1 MTAKT
6 KYIVKMVLVMLLII
20 AAPAIFFGSIGD
32 NPLLVRENATRTIAV
47 VNEDTGADKEEK
59 SLDFGEEITSILE
72 DGSQY
77 EWTVIGRSAA
87 ENGLRNT
94 KYDAV
99 VYIPS
104 NFSKNIMSYE
114 SQQPEKANFE
124 YTVQNQLNSL
134 NREKVLREIQTATN
148 RVNGKISTLY
158 WTYVS
163 QDLEN
168 VKSQFDT
175 ILQKEIDFQ
184 NAMLAFYKPSSKNLA
199 AEIEQQRNM
208 LENIQSTVKTTAES
222 TADGE
227 NNLGQFEE
235 NLGSFIQFVDQYKE
249 YQDNQQSIL
258 QKMQDENVV
267 DIQAV
272 AGQKMPAYMGALS
285 GDLTEGK
292 QDLDS
297 GIASV
302 EKQLEEN
309 SQVFGDLSEIRNAQ
323 VDRQITEQ
331 FSALDKYFEEQ
342 ERTSFEKAAERI
354 SSLKGELSDG
364 TQPENPGTGAAS
376 DKVTGVASDKVTGG
390 AKTNTLTAAS
400 IEYPTVPGM
409 AEERKE
415 ILSIEKEITTL
426 KDSLETIEGTKPEQV
441 VSALTILPTL
451 SQRLIAVEQKMATID
466 SGENPLQK
474 VVEELKANNAELI
487 EELTNLDKVYKNLQE
502 ENKNLQEENKNL
514 LDQLGVSVS
523 FDSMITL
530 IEEKEQKLIDLGFN
544 PEAFDLNINNT
555 KPVKMMEYYASLI
568 QYEDLI
574 NNSYSQNPDK
584 LEELVQKLNTIVAVN
599 EEEQKAKDD
608 LNTALLSSQDTLTD
622 FENQFMA
629 FFKEYNEKINAQ
641 QKAIDTDLSAL
652 QENANSVREQIQ
664 TSSTNTPVPVDSIDG
679 TTVMVKQEGISQR
692 MLMINDL
699 VGSIGENQSNIVSYT
714 NELEQKV
721 QSVQLDADTLNSKWG
736 SNVETTQM
744 FRDDIYNLLGNTYVN
759 GQKNGPVYEQLS
771 SPLQISGETAAKKEE
786 SKLPPVVVLA
796 IVLLS
801 SLMIG
806 YFSHY
811 FKNAPMLVHA
821 SMFVLLNLI
830 VGLIISIF
838 GLNIY
843 SMEQDRAIEWTI
855 FTILLLTAASAIVL
869 AGFKIGNLAGWILSV
884 GLIAFFISPFLA
896 LTAPNINYEDP
907 MSKVYMSIQYDSQT
921 LFIPAILILLGIIA
935 FLAIIPFAVRSIKDL
950 RTKRD
955 EDQAYEA

>member
-208 LENIQSTVKTTAES
+208 LESIQSTVKTTAES
-222 TADGE
+222 TAEGE

-235 NLGSFIQFVDQYKE
+235 NLVSFVQFVDQYKE

-272 AGQKMPAYMGALS
+272 AGKQQPTYSEALS
-285 GDLTEGK
+285 VLNKGNQELAG
-292 QDLDS
+292 
-297 GIASV
+297 GINSV

-309 SQVFGDLSEIRNAQ
+309 SEVFGDLSAIRNDQ
-323 VDRQITEQ
+323 VSRQMN
-331 FSALDKYFEEQ
+331 ALKTYFQEQ
-342 ERTSFEKAAERI
+342 EAASFNKAAETVGL
-354 SSLKGELSDG
+354 LKGELSNG
-364 TQPENPGTGAAS
+364 QQPGNPGAGTGAAS
-376 DKVTGVASDKVTGG
+376 NKNNGG
-390 AKTNTLTAAS
+390 AKPNSITAAS
-400 IEYPTVPGM
+400 LEAPSLPGM
-409 AEERKE
+409 EEERNE
-415 ILSIEKEITTL
+415 ILSVEEEIASL
-426 KDSLETIEGTKPEQV
+426 KSSLETIEGTKPEQV
-441 VSALTILPTL
+441 VSALTVLPVL
-451 SQRLIAVEQKMATID
+451 SQRLIAVEQKLAAKD

-474 VVEELKANNAELI
+474 VVEELQAANAKLI
-487 EELTNLDKVYKNLQE
+487 EDLTSLDAAYKSLE
-502 ENKNLQEENKNL
+502 EEKNNL
-514 LDQLGVSVS
+514 LDQLGASMS
-523 FDSMITL
+523 FSSMINL
-530 IEEKEQKLIDLGFN
+530 IEEKEQQIIDLGFN
-544 PEAFDLNINNT
+544 LAAFNHEISNT
-555 KPVKMMEYYASLI
+555 KPVKRMEFYASLI

-574 NNSYSQNPDK
+574 KNSYSQNPEK
-584 LEELVQKLNTIVAVN
+584 VEELVQKLNSIVAVN
-599 EEEQKAKDD
+599 EEEQKVWDN
-608 LNTALLSSQDTLTD
+608 LNTAIPSSQEKLTD
-622 FENQFMA
+622 LEGQFTA
-629 FFKEYNEKINAQ
+629 FFTEYNKKIEEQ
-641 QKAIDTDLSAL
+641 QAAIETDLSAL

-679 TTVMVKQEGISQR
+679 TSVMVKQEGISQR

-714 NELEQKV
+714 SELEQKV
-721 QSVQLDADTLNSKWG
+721 QSVQQDADTLNSKWG

>member
-235 NLGSFIQFVDQYKE
+235 NLGSFVQFVDQYKE

-272 AGQKMPAYMGALS
+272 AGKQQPAYSEAL
-285 GDLTEGK
+285 GVLNKGNQELAG
-292 QDLDS
+292 
-297 GIASV
+297 GIDSV

-309 SQVFGDLSEIRNAQ
+309 SEVFDEISTIPQKLDLQKTEVEEVISRLIEQENESLSNTKVNMITAKKELLATEAEGDLPATVSSKNNNQVNKLQLPSENSDEDSSIPGTENE
-323 VDRQITEQ
+323 RQELKNIANSIDT
-331 FSALDKYFEEQ
+331 LK
-342 ERTSFEKAAERI
+342 
-354 SSLKGELSDG
+354 SSLD
-364 TQPENPGTGAAS
+364 
-376 DKVTGVASDKVTGG
+376 
-390 AKTNTLTAAS
+390 S
-400 IEYPTVPGM
+400 IEG
-409 AEERKE
+409 
-415 ILSIEKEITTL
+415 EKP
-426 KDSLETIEGTKPEQV
+426 DQV
-441 VSALTILPTL
+441 ISAIQELPTL
-451 SQRLIAVEQKMATID
+451 AEKIRNVEKNLEMID
-466 SGENPLQK
+466 SGENPLQDVLDK
-474 VVEELKANNAELI
+474 LKNEYAALI
-487 EELTNLDKVYKNLQE
+487 EKYNEALSNIEALLN
-502 ENKNLQEENKNL
+502 ENQL
-514 LDQLGVSVS
+514 LKDQLGSSVS
-523 FDSMITL
+523 FSSL
-530 IEEKEQKLIDLGFN
+530 IEHIKEKEQRILQLDNKLGETEKGILTKEIDN
-544 PEAFDLNINNT
+544 PQ
-555 KPVKMMEYYASLI
+555 PVKLMLYYASLA
-568 QYEDLI
+568 QHEVKLESS
-574 NNSYSQNPDK
+574 N
-584 LEELVQKLNTIVAVN
+584 LEELTQLIDKMNLTIGIN
-599 EEEQKAKDD
+599 DEEQKAWDNLKTS
-608 LNTALLSSQDTLTD
+608 LPSSQQKLTD
-622 FENQFMA
+622 FEGQFTA
-629 FFKEYNEKINAQ
+629 FFTEYNKKIEEQ
-641 QKAIDTDLSAL
+641 QAAIETDLSAL

-679 TTVMVKQEGISQR
+679 TSVMVKQEGISQR

-714 NELEQKV
+714 SELEQKV
-721 QSVQLDADTLNSKWG
+721 QSVQQDADTLNSKWG

>member
-208 LENIQSTVKTTAES
+208 LESIQSTVKTTAES
-222 TADGE
+222 TAEGE

-235 NLGSFIQFVDQYKE
+235 NLVSFVQFVDQYKE

-258 QKMQDENVV
+258 RKMQDENVV

-272 AGQKMPAYMGALS
+272 AGQKMPAHMDALS
-285 GDLTEGK
+285 GDLTKGELELGN
-292 QDLDS
+292 

-302 EKQLEEN
+302 EAQLENNSEAFGEISAIPKNLIDQKSEVEDVISTIIDQENEGLSNTKIKMISAKKELLASEGGGDIPETVSTKNNNQVNQLQLPPEN
-309 SQVFGDLSEIRNAQ
+309 SDE
-323 VDRQITEQ
+323 D
-331 FSALDKYFEEQ
+331 
-342 ERTSFEKAAERI
+342 
-354 SSLKGELSDG
+354 SSL
-364 TQPENPGTGAAS
+364 PGTENERQELKNIANSIDALKS
-376 DKVTGVASDKVTGG
+376 SLD
-390 AKTNTLTAAS
+390 S
-400 IEYPTVPGM
+400 IEG
-409 AEERKE
+409 
-415 ILSIEKEITTL
+415 EKP
-426 KDSLETIEGTKPEQV
+426 DQV
-441 VSALTILPTL
+441 IAAIQELPTL
-451 SQRLIAVEQKMATID
+451 AEKIRNVEKNLELID
-466 SGENPLQK
+466 SGENPLK
-474 VVEELKANNAELI
+474 DDLDELTNKYEDLI
-487 EELTNLDKVYKNLQE
+487 EEYNEVLSKVETLLN
-502 ENKNLQEENKNL
+502 ENQL
-514 LDQLGVSVS
+514 LKDQLGSSVS
-523 FDSMITL
+523 FSSL
-530 IEEKEQKLIDLGFN
+530 IELIKEKEQKLLQLDTLDGDDKKILQKEIDN
-544 PEAFDLNINNT
+544 PH
-555 KPVKMMEYYASLI
+555 PVKLMQYYASLA
-568 QYEDLI
+568 QYEEMLGSS
-574 NNSYSQNPDK
+574 N
-584 LEELVQKLNTIVAVN
+584 LEELTQLKEKLNTTIGIN
-599 EEEQKAKDD
+599 EEEQKAWND
-608 LNTALLSSQDTLTD
+608 LETSLPEAGNKLID
-622 FENQFMA
+622 FENQFVA
-629 FFKEYNEKINAQ
+629 FFEEYNEKINAQ
-641 QKAIDTDLSAL
+641 QKAIDTDLVAL

-664 TSSTNTPVPVDSIDG
+664 TSSTNTPVPVDGIDG
-679 TTVMVKQEGISQR
+679 TSVMSKQEGISQR

-714 NELEQKV
+714 SELEQKV
-721 QSVQLDADTLNSKWG
+721 QSVQQDADTLNSKWG
-736 SNVETTQM
+736 TNVETTQM

-811 FKNAPMLVHA
+811 FKNSPMLVHA

-935 FLAIIPFAVRSIKDL
+935 FLAIIPFAVRSIKDM

>member
-59 SLDFGEEITSILE
+59 SLDFGEEITSILQ

-104 NFSKNIMSYE
+104 NFSRNIMSYE

-208 LENIQSTVKTTAES
+208 LESIQSTVKTTAETTS
-222 TADGE
+222 EGE
-227 NNLGQFEE
+227 SNLTQFEE
-235 NLGSFIQFVDQYKE
+235 NLAGFVQYVEQYRE
-249 YQDNQQSIL
+249 YQDVQQETL
-258 QKMQDENVV
+258 QKLQDENVLN
-267 DIQAV
+267 IQALTGKHDPQY
-272 AGQKMPAYMGALS
+272 AESLTALN
-285 GDLTEGK
+285 EGGE
-292 QDLDS
+292 QLSNTID
-297 GIASV
+297 SV
-302 EKQLEEN
+302 EAQLKEN
-309 SQVFGDLSEIRNAQ
+309 SETFSSLSNIRTAQ
-323 VDRQITEQ
+323 VDRQR
-331 FSALDKYFEEQ
+331 EELINYLMNQ
-342 ERTSFEKAAERI
+342 ERETLSQVETNIA
-354 SSLKGELSDG
+354 SLKQELSKG
-364 TQPENPGTGAAS
+364 TSAGNPGTASAAS
-376 DKVTGVASDKVTGG
+376 NKSYTEKQA
-390 AKTNTLTAAS
+390 ANTNTDTAIPS
-400 IEYPTVPGM
+400 VPGLE
-409 AEERKE
+409 AERAELQAIASEMNAIK
-415 ILSIEKEITTL
+415 S
-426 KDSLETIEGTKPEQV
+426 SLETIEGTPEQAAAAAA
-441 VSALTILPTL
+441 SLPQL
-451 SQRLIAVEQKMATID
+451 SQRLLNVEQKLSAND
-466 SGENPLQK
+466 SAENPLQK
-474 VVEELKANNAELI
+474 VVEELKAANEALVAQNGKLVEDYNKLVA
-487 EELTNLDKVYKNLQE
+487 
-502 ENKNLQEENKNL
+502 ENKNLIEQLSNSGNFSSLIGLIDQKENKILELNL
-514 LDQLGVSVS
+514 
-523 FDSMITL
+523 DSSS
-530 IEEKEQKLIDLGFN
+530 KAKLTEVFN
-544 PEAFDLNINNT
+544 QPIIYAI
-555 KPVKMMEYYASLI
+555 PSKMMEYYSALGRFEGAIESSINYNPEKLQTFI
-568 QYEDLI
+568 EKLNPIVKVGEDEQMVWDQLNTSI
-574 NNSYSQNPDK
+574 PNSEEQLTGLDNQFTAFFDEYSQK
-584 LEELVQKLNTIVAVN
+584 I
-599 EEEQKAKDD
+599 EEQQ
-608 LNTALLSSQDTLTD
+608 TAITS
-622 FENQFMA
+622 
-629 FFKEYNEKINAQ
+629 
-641 QKAIDTDLSAL
+641 DLSAL
-652 QENANSVREQIQ
+652 QESAMAVMDNIQ
-664 TSSTNTPVPVDSIDG
+664 LLSSSSTPMPVDSIDG
-679 TTVMVKQEGISQR
+679 TSVMVKQEGISQR

-721 QSVQLDADTLNSKWG
+721 QSVQQDADTLNSKWG

-771 SPLQISGETAAKKEE
+771 SPLQISGETAEKKEE

-907 MSKVYMSIQYDSQT
+907 MSKVYMSIQYDSQS
-921 LFIPAILILLGIIA
+921 LFIPAVLILLGIIA

>member
-59 SLDFGEEITSILE
+59 SLDFGEEITSILQ

-87 ENGLRNT
+87 ENGLKNV

-208 LENIQSTVKTTAES
+208 LESIQSTVKTTAES
-222 TADGE
+222 TAEGE
-227 NNLGQFEE
+227 NNLSQFEE
-235 NLGSFIQFVDQYKE
+235 NLGSFVQFVDQYKE
-249 YQDNQQSIL
+249 YQDNQQNIL

-267 DIQAV
+267 NIQAV
-272 AGQKMPAYMGALS
+272 AGKQQPTYSEALS
-285 GDLTEGK
+285 VLNKGNQELAG
-292 QDLDS
+292 
-297 GIASV
+297 GIDSV

-309 SQVFGDLSEIRNAQ
+309 SEVFGDLSAIRNDQ
-323 VDRQITEQ
+323 VGRQMN
-331 FSALDKYFEEQ
+331 ALKTYFQEQ
-342 ERTSFEKAAERI
+342 EAASFNKAAENI
-354 SSLKGELSDG
+354 GLLKGELSNG
-364 TQPENPGTGAAS
+364 QQPGNPGAGSGTAS
-376 DKVTGVASDKVTGG
+376 NKNPGG
-390 AKTNTLTAAS
+390 AKPNSITAAS
-400 IEYPTVPGM
+400 LEAPSLPGM
-409 AEERKE
+409 EEERNE
-415 ILSIEKEITTL
+415 ILSVEKEITNL
-426 KDSLETIEGTKPEQV
+426 KTSLETIEGTKPEQV
-441 VSALTILPTL
+441 VTALTVLPAL
-451 SQRLIAVEQKMATID
+451 SQRLIAVEQKLAAKD

-474 VVEELKANNAELI
+474 IVEELQKVNAKLI
-487 EELTNLDKVYKNLQE
+487 EDLTNLDAAYKSLE
-502 ENKNLQEENKNL
+502 EEKNSL
-514 LDQLGVSVS
+514 LDQLGASMS
-523 FDSMITL
+523 FSSMINL
-530 IEEKEQKLIDLGFN
+530 IEEKEQQIIALGFN
-544 PEAFDLNINNT
+544 LAAFNNEITNT

-574 NNSYSQNPDK
+574 KNSYSQNPEK
-584 LEELVQKLNTIVAVN
+584 VEQLVQKLNSIVAVN
-599 EEEQKAKDD
+599 EEEQKVWDN
-608 LNTALLSSQDTLTD
+608 LNTAMPSSQQKLTD
-622 FENQFMA
+622 LEGQFTA
-629 FFKEYNEKINAQ
+629 FFTEYNKKIEEQ
-641 QKAIDTDLSAL
+641 QAAIETDLSAL

-664 TSSTNTPVPVDSIDG
+664 TSSTSTPVPVDSIDG
-679 TTVMVKQEGISQR
+679 TSVMVKQEGISQR

-714 NELEQKV
+714 SELEQKV
-721 QSVQLDADTLNSKWG
+721 QSVQQDADTLNSKWG

-786 SKLPPVVVLA
+786 SKLPPVVILA

-907 MSKVYMSIQYDSQT
+907 MSKVYMSIQYDSQS
-921 LFIPAILILLGIIA
+921 LFVPAILILLGIIA

>member
-208 LENIQSTVKTTAES
+208 LESIQSTVKTTAES

-227 NNLGQFEE
+227 NNLSQFEE
-235 NLGSFIQFVDQYKE
+235 NLGSFVQFVDQYKE
-249 YQDNQQSIL
+249 YQDNQQGIL

-267 DIQAV
+267 DIQTV

-285 GDLTEGK
+285 GDLTEGE
-292 QDLDS
+292 LELGN

-309 SQVFGDLSEIRNAQ
+309 SETFGDLSAIRNDQ
-323 VDRQITEQ
+323 VSRQMNSLKT
-331 FSALDKYFEEQ
+331 YFQEQ
-342 ERTSFEKAAERI
+342 EAASFNKAAETI
-354 SSLKGELSDG
+354 GLLKGELSNG
-364 TQPENPGTGAAS
+364 QQPGSPGAGTGAAS
-376 DKVTGVASDKVTGG
+376 NKNNGG
-390 AKTNTLTAAS
+390 AKPNSITAAS
-400 IEYPTVPGM
+400 LEAPSLPGM
-409 AEERKE
+409 EEERNE
-415 ILSIEKEITTL
+415 ILSVEEEIASL
-426 KDSLETIEGTKPEQV
+426 KSSLETIEGTKPEQV
-441 VSALTILPTL
+441 VSALTVLPVL
-451 SQRLIAVEQKMATID
+451 SQRLIAVEQKLAAKD

-474 VVEELKANNAELI
+474 VVEELQAANAKLI
-487 EELTNLDKVYKNLQE
+487 EDLTSLDAAYKSLE
-502 ENKNLQEENKNL
+502 EEKNNL
-514 LDQLGVSVS
+514 LDQLGASMS
-523 FDSMITL
+523 FSSMINL
-530 IEEKEQKLIDLGFN
+530 IEEKEQRIIELGFN
-544 PEAFDLNINNT
+544 LAAFNDEISNT

-574 NNSYSQNPDK
+574 KNSYSQNPEK
-584 LEELVQKLNTIVAVN
+584 VEVLVQKLNTIVAVN

-608 LNTALLSSQDTLTD
+608 LNTALLSSQNQLTE
-622 FENQFMA
+622 FENQFTA
-629 FFKEYNEKINAQ
+629 FFTEYNKQIEEQ
-641 QKAIDTDLSAL
+641 QAAIETDLSAL

-679 TTVMVKQEGISQR
+679 TSVMVKQEGISQR

-714 NELEQKV
+714 SELEQKV
-721 QSVQLDADTLNSKWG
+721 QSVQQDADTLNSKWG

>member
-59 SLDFGEEITSILE
+59 SLDFGEEITSILQ

-87 ENGLRNT
+87 ENGLKNT

-114 SQQPEKANFE
+114 SKQPEKASFE

-199 AEIEQQRNM
+199 EEIEQQRNM
-208 LENIQSTVKTTAES
+208 LESIQSTVKTTAES
-222 TADGE
+222 TSEGE
-227 NNLGQFEE
+227 NNLTQFEE
-235 NLGSFIQFVDQYKE
+235 NLAGFVQYVEQYRE
-249 YQDNQQSIL
+249 YQDAQQETL
-258 QKMQDENVV
+258 QKLQDENVLN
-267 DIQAV
+267 IQAIT
-272 AGQKMPAYMGALS
+272 GKHDPQYSESLTALN
-285 GDLTEGK
+285 EGGE
-292 QDLDS
+292 QLSNTID
-297 GIASV
+297 SV
-302 EKQLEEN
+302 EAQLKEN
-309 SQVFGDLSEIRNAQ
+309 SETFSSLSNIRTAQ
-323 VDRQITEQ
+323 VDRQR
-331 FSALDKYFEEQ
+331 EELINYLMNQ
-342 ERTSFEKAAERI
+342 ERETLSQVEANIA
-354 SSLKGELSDG
+354 SLKLELSKG
-364 TQPENPGTGAAS
+364 TSAGNPGTASAAS
-376 DKVTGVASDKVTGG
+376 NKSYTEKQA
-390 AKTNTLTAAS
+390 ANTNTDTVIPS
-400 IEYPTVPGM
+400 VPGLE
-409 AEERKE
+409 AERAELQAIASEMNAIK
-415 ILSIEKEITTL
+415 S
-426 KDSLETIEGTKPEQV
+426 SLETIEGTSEQA
-441 VSALTILPTL
+441 SAAAESLPKL
-451 SQRLIAVEQKMATID
+451 SQRLLNVEQKLSAND
-466 SGENPLQK
+466 SAENPLQK
-474 VVEELKANNAELI
+474 VVDELKAANETLAAQNGKLVEDYNKLVA
-487 EELTNLDKVYKNLQE
+487 
-502 ENKNLQEENKNL
+502 ENKNLIEQLTNSGNFSSLIGLIDQKENKILELNL
-514 LDQLGVSVS
+514 
-523 FDSMITL
+523 DSSS
-530 IEEKEQKLIDLGFN
+530 KAKLTEVFN
-544 PEAFDLNINNT
+544 QPIIYAI
-555 KPVKMMEYYASLI
+555 PSKMMEYYSALGRFEGTIESSINYNPEKLQTFI
-568 QYEDLI
+568 EKLNPIVKVAEDEQMVWDQLNTSI
-574 NNSYSQNPDK
+574 PNSGEQLTGLDNQFTAFFSEYSQK
-584 LEELVQKLNTIVAVN
+584 V
-599 EEEQKAKDD
+599 EEQQA
-608 LNTALLSSQDTLTD
+608 
-622 FENQFMA
+622 
-629 FFKEYNEKINAQ
+629 
-641 QKAIDTDLSAL
+641 AITSDLSAL
-652 QENANSVREQIQ
+652 QESALAVMDNIQ
-664 TSSTNTPVPVDSIDG
+664 LLSSSNTSMPVDGIDG
-679 TTVMVKQEGISQR
+679 TSVMVKQEGISQR

-714 NELEQKV
+714 SELEQKV
-721 QSVQLDADTLNSKWG
+721 QSVQQDADTLNSKWG

-771 SPLQISGETAAKKEE
+771 NPLQISGETAAKKEE

-838 GLNIY
+838 GLNIF

-907 MSKVYMSIQYDSQT
+907 MSKVYMSIQYDSQS
-921 LFIPAILILLGIIA
+921 LFVPAILILLGIIA

>member
-59 SLDFGEEITSILE
+59 SLDFGEEITSILQ

-87 ENGLRNT
+87 ENGLKNT

-114 SQQPEKANFE
+114 SKQPEKASFE

-199 AEIEQQRNM
+199 EEIEQQRNM
-208 LENIQSTVKTTAES
+208 LESIQSTVKTAAES
-222 TADGE
+222 TSEGE
-227 NNLGQFEE
+227 NNLTQFEE
-235 NLGSFIQFVDQYKE
+235 NLAGFVQYVEQYRE
-249 YQDNQQSIL
+249 YQDAQQEKL
-258 QKMQDENVV
+258 QKLQDENVLN
-267 DIQAV
+267 IQAIT
-272 AGQKMPAYMGALS
+272 GKHDPQYSESLTALN
-285 GDLTEGK
+285 EGGE
-292 QDLDS
+292 QLSNTID
-297 GIASV
+297 SV
-302 EKQLEEN
+302 EAQLKETSETF
-309 SQVFGDLSEIRNAQ
+309 SSLSNIRTAQ
-323 VDRQITEQ
+323 VDRQR
-331 FSALDKYFEEQ
+331 EELINYLMNQ
-342 ERTSFEKAAERI
+342 ERETLSQVEANIA
-354 SSLKGELSDG
+354 SLKLELSKG
-364 TQPENPGTGAAS
+364 TSAGNPGTASAAS
-376 DKVTGVASDKVTGG
+376 NKSYTEKQA
-390 AKTNTLTAAS
+390 ANTNTDTVIPS
-400 IEYPTVPGM
+400 VPGLE
-409 AEERKE
+409 AERAELQAIASEMNAIK
-415 ILSIEKEITTL
+415 S
-426 KDSLETIEGTKPEQV
+426 SLETIEGTSEQA
-441 VSALTILPTL
+441 SAAAESLPKL
-451 SQRLIAVEQKMATID
+451 SQRLLNVEQKLSAND
-466 SGENPLQK
+466 SAENPLQK
-474 VVEELKANNAELI
+474 VVDELKAANETLAAQNGKLVEDYNKLVA
-487 EELTNLDKVYKNLQE
+487 
-502 ENKNLQEENKNL
+502 ENKNLIEQLTNSGNFSSLIGLIDQKENKILELNL
-514 LDQLGVSVS
+514 
-523 FDSMITL
+523 DSSS
-530 IEEKEQKLIDLGFN
+530 KAKLTEVFN
-544 PEAFDLNINNT
+544 QPIIYAI
-555 KPVKMMEYYASLI
+555 PSKMMEYYSALGRFEGTIESSINYNPEKLQTFI
-568 QYEDLI
+568 EKLNPIVKVGEDEQMVWDQLNTSI
-574 NNSYSQNPDK
+574 PSSGEQLTGLDNQFTAFFSEYSQK
-584 LEELVQKLNTIVAVN
+584 V
-599 EEEQKAKDD
+599 EEQQA
-608 LNTALLSSQDTLTD
+608 
-622 FENQFMA
+622 
-629 FFKEYNEKINAQ
+629 
-641 QKAIDTDLSAL
+641 AITSDLSAL
-652 QENANSVREQIQ
+652 QESALAVMDNIQ
-664 TSSTNTPVPVDSIDG
+664 LLSSSNTSMPVDGIDG
-679 TTVMVKQEGISQR
+679 TSVMVKQEGISQR

-714 NELEQKV
+714 SELEQKV
-721 QSVQLDADTLNSKWG
+721 QSVQQDADTLNSKWG

-771 SPLQISGETAAKKEE
+771 NPLQISGETAAKKEE

-907 MSKVYMSIQYDSQT
+907 MSKVYMSIQYDSQS
-921 LFIPAILILLGIIA
+921 LFVPAILILLGIIA

>member
-59 SLDFGEEITSILE
+59 SLDFGEEITSILQ

-87 ENGLRNT
+87 ENGLKNT

-114 SQQPEKANFE
+114 SKQPEKASFE

-199 AEIEQQRNM
+199 EEIEQQRNM
-208 LENIQSTVKTTAES
+208 LESIQSTVKTTAES
-222 TADGE
+222 TSEGE
-227 NNLGQFEE
+227 NNLTQFEE
-235 NLGSFIQFVDQYKE
+235 NLAGFVQYVEQYRE
-249 YQDNQQSIL
+249 YQDAQQETL
-258 QKMQDENVV
+258 QKLQDENVLN
-267 DIQAV
+267 IQAIT
-272 AGQKMPAYMGALS
+272 GKHDPQYSESLTALN
-285 GDLTEGK
+285 EGGE
-292 QDLDS
+292 QLSNTID
-297 GIASV
+297 SV
-302 EKQLEEN
+302 EAQLKEN
-309 SQVFGDLSEIRNAQ
+309 SETFSSLSNIRTAQ
-323 VDRQITEQ
+323 VDRQR
-331 FSALDKYFEEQ
+331 EELINYLMNQ
-342 ERTSFEKAAERI
+342 ERETLSQVEANIA
-354 SSLKGELSDG
+354 SLKLELSKG
-364 TQPENPGTGAAS
+364 TSAGNPGTASAAS
-376 DKVTGVASDKVTGG
+376 NKSYTEKQA
-390 AKTNTLTAAS
+390 ANTNTDTVIPS
-400 IEYPTVPGM
+400 VPGLE
-409 AEERKE
+409 AERAELQAIANEMNAIK
-415 ILSIEKEITTL
+415 S
-426 KDSLETIEGTKPEQV
+426 SLETIEGTSEQA
-441 VSALTILPTL
+441 SAAAESLPKL
-451 SQRLIAVEQKMATID
+451 SQRLLNVEQKLSAND
-466 SGENPLQK
+466 SAENPLQK
-474 VVEELKANNAELI
+474 VVDELKAANETLAAQNGKLVEDYNKLVA
-487 EELTNLDKVYKNLQE
+487 
-502 ENKNLQEENKNL
+502 ENKNLIEQLTNSGNFSSLIGLIDQKENKILELNL
-514 LDQLGVSVS
+514 
-523 FDSMITL
+523 DSSS
-530 IEEKEQKLIDLGFN
+530 KAKLTEVFN
-544 PEAFDLNINNT
+544 QPIIYAI
-555 KPVKMMEYYASLI
+555 PSKMMEYYSALGRFEGTIESSINYNPEKLQTFI
-568 QYEDLI
+568 EKLNPIVKVGEDEQMVWDQLNTSI
-574 NNSYSQNPDK
+574 PSSGEQLTGLDNQFTAFFSEYSQK
-584 LEELVQKLNTIVAVN
+584 V
-599 EEEQKAKDD
+599 EEQQA
-608 LNTALLSSQDTLTD
+608 
-622 FENQFMA
+622 
-629 FFKEYNEKINAQ
+629 
-641 QKAIDTDLSAL
+641 AITSDLSAL
-652 QENANSVREQIQ
+652 QESALAVMDNIQ
-664 TSSTNTPVPVDSIDG
+664 LLSSSNTSMPVDGIDG
-679 TTVMVKQEGISQR
+679 TSVMVKQEGISQR

-714 NELEQKV
+714 SELEQKV
-721 QSVQLDADTLNSKWG
+721 QSVQQDADTLNSKWG

-771 SPLQISGETAAKKEE
+771 NPLQISGETAAKKEE

-907 MSKVYMSIQYDSQT
+907 MSKVYMSIQYDSQS
-921 LFIPAILILLGIIA
+921 LFVPAILILLGIIA

>member
-208 LENIQSTVKTTAES
+208 LESIQSTVKTTAES

-227 NNLGQFEE
+227 NNLSQFEE
-235 NLGSFIQFVDQYKE
+235 NLGSFVQFVDQYKE
-249 YQDNQQSIL
+249 YQDNQQGIL

-272 AGQKMPAYMGALS
+272 AGQKMPAHMDALS

-309 SQVFGDLSEIRNAQ
+309 SETFGDLSAIRNDQ
-323 VDRQITEQ
+323 VSRQMNSLKT
-331 FSALDKYFEEQ
+331 YFQEQ
-342 ERTSFEKAAERI
+342 EAASFNKAAETI
-354 SSLKGELSDG
+354 GLLKGELSNG
-364 TQPENPGTGAAS
+364 QQPGSPGAGTGAAS
-376 DKVTGVASDKVTGG
+376 NKNNGG
-390 AKTNTLTAAS
+390 AKPNSITAAS
-400 IEYPTVPGM
+400 LEAPSLPGM
-409 AEERKE
+409 EEERNE
-415 ILSIEKEITTL
+415 ILSVEEEIASL
-426 KDSLETIEGTKPEQV
+426 KSSLETIEGTKPEQV
-441 VSALTILPTL
+441 VSALTVLPVL
-451 SQRLIAVEQKMATID
+451 SQRLIAVEQKLAAKD

-474 VVEELKANNAELI
+474 VVEELQAANAKLI
-487 EELTNLDKVYKNLQE
+487 EDLTSLDAAYKSLE
-502 ENKNLQEENKNL
+502 EEKNNL
-514 LDQLGVSVS
+514 LDQLGASMS
-523 FDSMITL
+523 FSSMINL
-530 IEEKEQKLIDLGFN
+530 IEEKEQRIIELGFN
-544 PEAFDLNINNT
+544 LAAFNDEISNT

-574 NNSYSQNPDK
+574 KNSYSQNPEK
-584 LEELVQKLNTIVAVN
+584 VEELVQKLNTIVAVN

-608 LNTALLSSQDTLTD
+608 LNTALLSSQNQLTE
-622 FENQFMA
+622 FENQFTA
-629 FFKEYNEKINAQ
+629 FFTEYNKNIEEQ
-641 QKAIDTDLSAL
+641 QAAIETDLSAL

-679 TTVMVKQEGISQR
+679 TSVMVKQEGISQR

-714 NELEQKV
+714 SELEQKV
-721 QSVQLDADTLNSKWG
+721 QSVQQDADTLNSKWG

>member
-235 NLGSFIQFVDQYKE
+235 NLGSFVQFVDQYKE

-272 AGQKMPAYMGALS
+272 AGKQQPAYSEALS
-285 GDLTEGK
+285 VLNKGNQELAG
-292 QDLDS
+292 
-297 GIASV
+297 GINSV

-309 SQVFGDLSEIRNAQ
+309 SEVFGDLSAIRNDQ
-323 VDRQITEQ
+323 VSRQMN
-331 FSALDKYFEEQ
+331 ALKIYFQEQ
-342 ERTSFEKAAERI
+342 EAASFNKAAETI
-354 SSLKGELSDG
+354 GLLKGELSNG
-364 TQPENPGTGAAS
+364 QQPGKTGAGTGAAS
-376 DKVTGVASDKVTGG
+376 NKNNGG
-390 AKTNTLTAAS
+390 AKPNSITAAS
-400 IEYPTVPGM
+400 LDAPSLPGM
-409 AEERKE
+409 EEERNE
-415 ILSIEKEITTL
+415 ILSVEKEITILTT
-426 KDSLETIEGTKPEQV
+426 SLETIEGTKPEQV
-441 VSALTILPTL
+441 VSALTVLPDL
-451 SQRLIAVEQKMATID
+451 SQRLIAVEQKLAAKD

-474 VVEELKANNAELI
+474 VVEELQAANAKLI
-487 EELTNLDKVYKNLQE
+487 EDLTSLDAAYKSLE
-502 ENKNLQEENKNL
+502 EEKNNL
-514 LDQLGVSVS
+514 LDQLGASMS
-523 FDSMITL
+523 FSSMINL
-530 IEEKEQKLIDLGFN
+530 IEEKEQRIIELGFN
-544 PEAFDLNINNT
+544 LAAFNDEISNT

-574 NNSYSQNPDK
+574 KNSYSQNPEK
-584 LEELVQKLNTIVAVN
+584 VEELVQKLNSIVAVN
-599 EEEQKAKDD
+599 EEEQKVWDN
-608 LNTALLSSQDTLTD
+608 LNTAIPSSQEKLTD
-622 FENQFMA
+622 LEGQFTA
-629 FFKEYNEKINAQ
+629 FFTEYNKKIEEQ
-641 QKAIDTDLSAL
+641 QAAIETDLSAL

-679 TTVMVKQEGISQR
+679 TSVMVKQEGISQR

-714 NELEQKV
+714 SELEQKV
-721 QSVQLDADTLNSKWG
+721 QSVQQDADTLNSKWG

>member
-208 LENIQSTVKTTAES
+208 LESIQSTVKTTAES

-235 NLGSFIQFVDQYKE
+235 NLGSFVQFVDQYKE

-272 AGQKMPAYMGALS
+272 AGKQQPAYSEALS
-285 GDLTEGK
+285 VLNKGNQELAG
-292 QDLDS
+292 
-297 GIASV
+297 GINSV

-309 SQVFGDLSEIRNAQ
+309 SEVFGEISTIPQKLDLQ
-323 VDRQITEQ
+323 KTEVEEVI
-331 FSALDKYFEEQ
+331 SRLIEQ
-342 ERTSFEKAAERI
+342 ENESLSNTKVNMITAKKELLATEGEGDLPATVSSKNNNQVNTLQLPSENSDEDSSIPGTENERQELKNI
-354 SSLKGELSDG
+354 ANSIDTLKSSLD
-364 TQPENPGTGAAS
+364 
-376 DKVTGVASDKVTGG
+376 
-390 AKTNTLTAAS
+390 S
-400 IEYPTVPGM
+400 IEG
-409 AEERKE
+409 
-415 ILSIEKEITTL
+415 EKP
-426 KDSLETIEGTKPEQV
+426 DQV
-441 VSALTILPTL
+441 IAAIQELPTL
-451 SQRLIAVEQKMATID
+451 AEKIRDVEKNLEMID
-466 SGENPLQK
+466 SGENPLQDVLDK
-474 VVEELKANNAELI
+474 LKNEYAALI
-487 EELTNLDKVYKNLQE
+487 EKYNEALSNIEALLN
-502 ENKNLQEENKNL
+502 ENQL
-514 LDQLGVSVS
+514 LKDQLGSSVS
-523 FDSMITL
+523 FSSL
-530 IEEKEQKLIDLGFN
+530 IEHIREKEQRILQLDNKLGETEKGILTKEIDN
-544 PEAFDLNINNT
+544 P
-555 KPVKMMEYYASLI
+555 KPVKLMLYYASLA
-568 QYEDLI
+568 QHEVKLESS
-574 NNSYSQNPDK
+574 N
-584 LEELVQKLNTIVAVN
+584 LEELTQLIDKMNLTIGINDV
-599 EEEQKAKDD
+599 EQKAWDNLKTS
-608 LNTALLSSQDTLTD
+608 LPSSQEKLTD
-622 FENQFMA
+622 LEGQFTA
-629 FFKEYNEKINAQ
+629 FFTEYNKKIEEQ
-641 QKAIDTDLSAL
+641 QAAIETDLSAL

-679 TTVMVKQEGISQR
+679 TSVMVKQEGISQR

-714 NELEQKV
+714 SELEQKV
-721 QSVQLDADTLNSKWG
+721 QSVQQDADTLNSKWG

>member
-47 VNEDTGADKEEK
+47 VNEDTGADKEDK

-124 YTVQNQLNSL
+124 FTVQNQLNSL
-134 NREKVLREIQTATN
+134 NREKVLREIQTATS

-208 LENIQSTVKTTAES
+208 LESIQSTVKTAAES
-222 TADGE
+222 TAEGE
-227 NNLGQFEE
+227 NNLSQFEE
-235 NLGSFIQFVDQYKE
+235 NLAGFVQYVEQYRE
-249 YQDNQQSIL
+249 YQDAQQETL
-258 QKMQDENVV
+258 QKLQDESVLSL
-267 DIQAV
+267 QA
-272 AGQKMPAYMGALS
+272 
-285 GDLTEGK
+285 LTGK
-292 QDLDS
+292 QDPQYSESLAALNEGGEQLSSTLDS
-297 GIASV
+297 V
-302 EKQLEEN
+302 ESQLKEN
-309 SQVFGDLSEIRNAQ
+309 SETFSNLSAIRTAQ
-323 VDRQITEQ
+323 VDRQREELINY
-331 FSALDKYFEEQ
+331 LMEQ
-342 ERTSFEKAAERI
+342 ERNTLSQAEANI
-354 SSLKGELSDG
+354 ASLKQELSKG
-364 TQPENPGTGAAS
+364 TSAGNPGIASAAS
-376 DKVTGVASDKVTGG
+376 NKSYAEKQ
-390 AKTNTLTAAS
+390 TAANTNPNTAIPS
-400 IEYPTVPGM
+400 VPGLENER
-409 AEERKE
+409 AELLAIANE
-415 ILSIEKEITTL
+415 INTIKS
-426 KDSLETIEGTKPEQV
+426 SLETIEGTPEQAAAAV
-441 VSALTILPTL
+441 ASLPKL
-451 SQRLIAVEQKMATID
+451 SQRLLNVEQNISANDT
-466 SGENPLQK
+466 GENPLQK
-474 VVEELKANNAELI
+474 VVDELKAANDELLAQNGKLV
-487 EELTNLDKVYKNLQE
+487 EDYNKLVE
-502 ENKNLQEENKNL
+502 ENKNLIQQLSNSGNFSSLIGLIDQKENKIL
-514 LDQLGVSVS
+514 ELSLDSES
-523 FDSMITL
+523 
-530 IEEKEQKLIDLGFN
+530 KAKLTEVFN
-544 PEAFDLNINNT
+544 QPIIYAV
-555 KPVKMMEYYASLI
+555 PSKMMEYYSALGRFEGTVESSINYNPEKLKTFIEKLNPIVKVNEDEQKVWDELNTSIPYSEEQLAGLDNQVASFLS
-568 QYEDLI
+568 D
-574 NNSYSQNPDK
+574 YSQK
-584 LEELVQKLNTIVAVN
+584 I
-599 EEEQKAKDD
+599 EEQQSAMQ
-608 LNTALLSSQDTLTD
+608 S
-622 FENQFMA
+622 
-629 FFKEYNEKINAQ
+629 
-641 QKAIDTDLSAL
+641 DLSAL
-652 QENANSVREQIQ
+652 QESAIAVMDNIQLLSANTQM
-664 TSSTNTPVPVDSIDG
+664 PVDGIDG
-679 TTVMVKQEGISQR
+679 TSVMVKQEGISQR

-721 QSVQLDADTLNSKWG
+721 QSVQQDADTLNSKWG

-869 AGFKIGNLAGWILSV
+869 AGFNIGNLAGWILSV

-896 LTAPNINYEDP
+896 LTAPNIHYEDP
-907 MSKVYMSIQYDSQT
+907 MSKVYMSIQYDSQS

-935 FLAIIPFAVRSIKDL
+935 FLAIIPFAARYIKDL

>member
-208 LENIQSTVKTTAES
+208 LESIQSTVKTTAKS

-235 NLGSFIQFVDQYKE
+235 NLGSFVQFVDQYKE

-272 AGQKMPAYMGALS
+272 AGKQQPAYSEALS
-285 GDLTEGK
+285 VLNKGNQELAG
-292 QDLDS
+292 
-297 GIASV
+297 GINSV

-309 SQVFGDLSEIRNAQ
+309 SEVFGEISTIPQKLDLQ
-323 VDRQITEQ
+323 KTEVEEVI
-331 FSALDKYFEEQ
+331 SRLIEQ
-342 ERTSFEKAAERI
+342 ENESLSNTKVNMITAKKELLATEGEGDLPATVSSKNNNQVNTLQLPSENSDEDSSIPGTENERQELKNI
-354 SSLKGELSDG
+354 ANSIDTLKSSLD
-364 TQPENPGTGAAS
+364 
-376 DKVTGVASDKVTGG
+376 
-390 AKTNTLTAAS
+390 S
-400 IEYPTVPGM
+400 IEG
-409 AEERKE
+409 
-415 ILSIEKEITTL
+415 EKP
-426 KDSLETIEGTKPEQV
+426 DQV
-441 VSALTILPTL
+441 IAAIQELPTL
-451 SQRLIAVEQKMATID
+451 AEKIRDVEKNLEMID
-466 SGENPLQK
+466 SGENPLQDVLDK
-474 VVEELKANNAELI
+474 LKNEYAALI
-487 EELTNLDKVYKNLQE
+487 EKYNEALSNIEALLN
-502 ENKNLQEENKNL
+502 ENQL
-514 LDQLGVSVS
+514 LKDQLGSSVS
-523 FDSMITL
+523 FSSL
-530 IEEKEQKLIDLGFN
+530 IEHIREKEQRILQLDNKLGETEKGILTKEIDN
-544 PEAFDLNINNT
+544 P
-555 KPVKMMEYYASLI
+555 KPVKLMLYYASLA
-568 QYEDLI
+568 QHEVKLESS
-574 NNSYSQNPDK
+574 N
-584 LEELVQKLNTIVAVN
+584 LEELTQLIDKMNLTIGINDV
-599 EEEQKAKDD
+599 EQKAWDNLKTS
-608 LNTALLSSQDTLTD
+608 LPSSQEKLTD
-622 FENQFMA
+622 LEGQFTA
-629 FFKEYNEKINAQ
+629 FFTEYNKKIEEQ
-641 QKAIDTDLSAL
+641 QAAIETDLSAL

-679 TTVMVKQEGISQR
+679 TSVMVKQEGISQR

-714 NELEQKV
+714 SELEQKV
-721 QSVQLDADTLNSKWG
+721 QSVQQDADTLNSKWG

>member
-208 LENIQSTVKTTAES
+208 LESIQSTVKTTAES
-222 TADGE
+222 TAEGE

-235 NLGSFIQFVDQYKE
+235 NLVSFVQFVDQYKE

-272 AGQKMPAYMGALS
+272 AGKQQPTYSEALS
-285 GDLTEGK
+285 VLNKGNQELAG
-292 QDLDS
+292 
-297 GIASV
+297 GINSV

-309 SQVFGDLSEIRNAQ
+309 SEVFGDLSAIRNDQ
-323 VDRQITEQ
+323 VSRQMN
-331 FSALDKYFEEQ
+331 ALKTYFQEQ
-342 ERTSFEKAAERI
+342 EAASFNKAAETVGL
-354 SSLKGELSDG
+354 LKGELSNG
-364 TQPENPGTGAAS
+364 QQPGNPGAGTGAAS
-376 DKVTGVASDKVTGG
+376 NKNNGG
-390 AKTNTLTAAS
+390 AKPNSITAAS
-400 IEYPTVPGM
+400 LEAPSLPGM
-409 AEERKE
+409 EEERNE
-415 ILSIEKEITTL
+415 ILSVEEEIASL
-426 KDSLETIEGTKPEQV
+426 KSSLETIEGTKPEQV
-441 VSALTILPTL
+441 VSALTVLPVL
-451 SQRLIAVEQKMATID
+451 SQRLIAVEQKLAAKD

-474 VVEELKANNAELI
+474 VVEELQAANAKLI
-487 EELTNLDKVYKNLQE
+487 EDLTSLDAAYKSLE
-502 ENKNLQEENKNL
+502 EEKNNL
-514 LDQLGVSVS
+514 LDQLGASMS
-523 FDSMITL
+523 FSSMINL
-530 IEEKEQKLIDLGFN
+530 IEEKEQQIIDLGFN
-544 PEAFDLNINNT
+544 LAAFNNEISNT

-574 NNSYSQNPDK
+574 KNSYSQNPEK
-584 LEELVQKLNTIVAVN
+584 VEELVQKLNSIVAVN
-599 EEEQKAKDD
+599 EEEQKVWDN
-608 LNTALLSSQDTLTD
+608 LNTAIPSSQEKLTD
-622 FENQFMA
+622 LEGQFTA
-629 FFKEYNEKINAQ
+629 FFTEYNKKIEEQ
-641 QKAIDTDLSAL
+641 QAAIETDLSAL

-679 TTVMVKQEGISQR
+679 TSVMVKQEGISQR

-714 NELEQKV
+714 SELEQKV
-721 QSVQLDADTLNSKWG
+721 QSVQQDADTLNSKWG

>member
-208 LENIQSTVKTTAES
+208 LESIQSTVKTTAES

-235 NLGSFIQFVDQYKE
+235 NLGSFVQFVDQYKE

-272 AGQKMPAYMGALS
+272 AGKQQPTYSEALS
-285 GDLTEGK
+285 VLNKGNQELAG
-292 QDLDS
+292 
-297 GIASV
+297 GINSV

-309 SQVFGDLSEIRNAQ
+309 SEVFGDLSAIRNDQ
-323 VDRQITEQ
+323 VSRQMN
-331 FSALDKYFEEQ
+331 ALKTYFQEQ
-342 ERTSFEKAAERI
+342 EAASFNKAAETVGL
-354 SSLKGELSDG
+354 LKGELSNG
-364 TQPENPGTGAAS
+364 QQPGNPGAGTGAAS
-376 DKVTGVASDKVTGG
+376 NKNNGG
-390 AKTNTLTAAS
+390 AKPNSITTASLEAPS
-400 IEYPTVPGM
+400 LPGM
-409 AEERKE
+409 EEERNE
-415 ILSIEKEITTL
+415 ILSVEEEIKSL
-426 KDSLETIEGTKPEQV
+426 KSSLETIEGTKPEQV
-441 VSALTILPTL
+441 VSALTVLPVL
-451 SQRLIAVEQKMATID
+451 SQRLIAVEQKLAAKD

-474 VVEELKANNAELI
+474 VVEELQAANAKLI
-487 EELTNLDKVYKNLQE
+487 EDLTSLDAAYKSLE
-502 ENKNLQEENKNL
+502 EEKNNL
-514 LDQLGVSVS
+514 LDQLGASMS
-523 FDSMITL
+523 FSSMINL
-530 IEEKEQKLIDLGFN
+530 IEEKEQQIIELGFN
-544 PEAFDLNINNT
+544 LAAFNDEISNT
-555 KPVKMMEYYASLI
+555 KPEKMMEYYASLI

-574 NNSYSQNPDK
+574 KNSYSQNPEK
-584 LEELVQKLNTIVAVN
+584 VEELVQKLNSIVAVN
-599 EEEQKAKDD
+599 EEEQKVWDN
-608 LNTALLSSQDTLTD
+608 LNTAIPSSQEKLTD
-622 FENQFMA
+622 LEGQFTA
-629 FFKEYNEKINAQ
+629 FFTEYNKKIEEQ
-641 QKAIDTDLSAL
+641 QAAIETDLSAL

-679 TTVMVKQEGISQR
+679 TSVMVKQEGISQR

-714 NELEQKV
+714 SELEQKV
-721 QSVQLDADTLNSKWG
+721 QSVQQDADTLNSKWG
-736 SNVETTQM
+736 SNVEATQM

>member
-208 LENIQSTVKTTAES
+208 LESIQSTVKTTAES

-235 NLGSFIQFVDQYKE
+235 NLGSFVQFVDLYKE

-272 AGQKMPAYMGALS
+272 AGQKMPAHMDALS

-292 QDLDS
+292 QDLGS
-297 GIASV
+297 GIESV
-302 EKQLEEN
+302 ETQLKEN
-309 SQVFGDLSEIRNAQ
+309 SEAFVELSIKRNDQ
-323 VDRQITEQ
+323 VDLQKTEQ
-331 FSALDKYFEEQ
+331 YNALNLF
-342 ERTSFEKAAERI
+342 FEKQEEDSLNEAVKRI
-354 SSLKGELSDG
+354 DTLKDELKGA
-364 TQPENPGTGAAS
+364 TQPENPGAGKAS
-376 DKVTGVASDKVTGG
+376 NKVSSGG
-390 AKTNTLTAAS
+390 ANPNSVTTASLDAPS
-400 IEYPTVPGM
+400 LPGM
-409 AEERKE
+409 EEERNE
-415 ILSIEKEITTL
+415 ILSVEKEITILST
-426 KDSLETIEGTKPEQV
+426 SLETIEGTKPEQV
-441 VSALTILPTL
+441 VSALTVLPAL
-451 SQRLIAVEQKMATID
+451 SQRLIAVEQKLAAKD
-466 SGENPLQK
+466 SGENPLKK
-474 VVEELKANNAELI
+474 VVEELQAANAKLI
-487 EELTNLDKVYKNLQE
+487 EDLSSLDAAYKSLE
-502 ENKNLQEENKNL
+502 EEKNSL
-514 LDQLGVSVS
+514 LDQLGASMS
-523 FDSMITL
+523 FSSMITL
-530 IEEKEQKLIDLGFN
+530 IEEKEQQIIKLGNKYHLG
-544 PEAFDLNINNT
+544 AFDDEISNP

-574 NNSYSQNPDK
+574 KNSYSQNPEK
-584 LEELVQKLNTIVAVN
+584 VEELVQELNSIVALK
-599 EEEQKAKDD
+599 EEEEKAKDE
-608 LNTALLSSQDTLTD
+608 LSTALTSSQQKLTD
-622 FENQFMA
+622 LEGQFTA
-629 FFKEYNEKINAQ
+629 FFTEYNKKIEEQ
-641 QKAIDTDLSAL
+641 QAAIETDLSAL

-679 TTVMVKQEGISQR
+679 TSVMVKQEGISQR

-714 NELEQKV
+714 SELEQKV
-721 QSVQLDADTLNSKWG
+721 QSVQQDADTLNSKWG

>member
-208 LENIQSTVKTTAES
+208 LESIQSTVKTTAES

-227 NNLGQFEE
+227 NNLSQFEE
-235 NLGSFIQFVDQYKE
+235 NLGSFVQFVDQYKE

-258 QKMQDENVV
+258 QKMQDENIV

-272 AGQKMPAYMGALS
+272 AGKQQPAYSEALS
-285 GDLTEGK
+285 VLNKGNQELAG
-292 QDLDS
+292 
-297 GIASV
+297 GIESV

-309 SQVFGDLSEIRNAQ
+309 SETFGDLSAIRNDQ
-323 VDRQITEQ
+323 VGRQMN
-331 FSALDKYFEEQ
+331 ALKKYFQEQ
-342 ERTSFEKAAERI
+342 EAASFNKAAETI
-354 SSLKGELSDG
+354 GLLKGELSNG
-364 TQPENPGTGAAS
+364 QQPGNPGAGTGAAS
-376 DKVTGVASDKVTGG
+376 NKNNGG
-390 AKTNTLTAAS
+390 AKPNSITAAS
-400 IEYPTVPGM
+400 IEAPSLLGM
-409 AEERKE
+409 EEERNE
-415 ILSIEKEITTL
+415 ILSVEKEIAILTT
-426 KDSLETIEGTKPEQV
+426 SLETIEGTKPEQV
-441 VSALTILPTL
+441 VSALTVLPGL
-451 SQRLIAVEQKMATID
+451 SQRLIAVEQKLAAKD

-474 VVEELKANNAELI
+474 VVEELQAANAKLI
-487 EELTNLDKVYKNLQE
+487 EDLTSLDAAYKSLE
-502 ENKNLQEENKNL
+502 EEKNNL
-514 LDQLGVSVS
+514 LDQLGASMS
-523 FDSMITL
+523 FSSMINL
-530 IEEKEQKLIDLGFN
+530 IEEKEQQIIELGFN
-544 PEAFDLNINNT
+544 LSAFNDEISNT

-574 NNSYSQNPDK
+574 KNSYSQNPEK
-584 LEELVQKLNTIVAVN
+584 VEELVQKLNSIVAVN
-599 EEEQKAKDD
+599 EEEQKVWDN
-608 LNTALLSSQDTLTD
+608 LNTAIPSSQEKLTD
-622 FENQFMA
+622 LEGQFTA
-629 FFKEYNEKINAQ
+629 FFTEYNKKIEEQ
-641 QKAIDTDLSAL
+641 QAAIETDLSAL

-679 TTVMVKQEGISQR
+679 TSVMSKQEGISQR

-699 VGSIGENQSNIVSYT
+699 VGSIGENQSNIVTYT
-714 NELEQKV
+714 SELEQKV
-721 QSVQLDADTLNSKWG
+721 QSVQQDADTLNSKWG

-855 FTILLLTAASAIVL
+855 FTIMLLTAASAVVL

>member
-6 KYIVKMVLVMLLII
+6 KYILKMVLVMLLII

-47 VNEDTGADKEEK
+47 VNEDTGADKEDK
-59 SLDFGEEITSILE
+59 SLDFGKEITSILSSS
-72 DGSQY
+72 SQY

-114 SQQPEKANFE
+114 SKQPEKANFE

-208 LENIQSTVKTTAES
+208 LESIQSTVKTTAES
-222 TADGE
+222 TEEGE
-227 NNLGQFEE
+227 NNLRQFEE

-249 YQDNQQSIL
+249 YQDNQQNIL

-267 DIQAV
+267 DLQAV
-272 AGQKMPAYMGALS
+272 AGQKMPARMDALS

-292 QDLDS
+292 QELDS

-302 EKQLEEN
+302 EKQLEKNNEEFN
-309 SQVFGDLSEIRNAQ
+309 ILSDIRSEQVG
-323 VDRQITEQ
+323 RQIN
-331 FSALDKYFEEQ
+331 ALKTYFQDQ
-342 ERTSFEKAAERI
+342 ELASFEKTAKKI
-354 SSLKGELSDG
+354 GSLKSELIDG
-364 TQPENPGTGAAS
+364 QQPGNPGAGTGAAS
-376 DKVTGVASDKVTGG
+376 NKKNGG
-390 AKTNTLTAAS
+390 AQLNSIIEAS
-400 IEYPTVPGM
+400 LESPALPGM
-409 AEERKE
+409 EEERNE
-415 ILSIEKEITTL
+415 ILSVEQELANL
-426 KDSLETIEGTKPEQV
+426 KSSLETIEGTKPEQV
-441 VSALTILPTL
+441 VSALTALPAL
-451 SQRLIAVEQKMATID
+451 SQRLMAVEQKLAAKE
-466 SGENPLQK
+466 SGENPLQELVEK
-474 VVEELKANNAELI
+474 LEAENAKLFEELNSLDAAYKSL
-487 EELTNLDKVYKNLQE
+487 EEEKNS
-502 ENKNLQEENKNL
+502 L
-514 LDQLGVSVS
+514 LDQLGASMS
-523 FDSMITL
+523 FSSMINL
-530 IEEKEQKLIDLGFN
+530 IEEKEQQIIELGFN
-544 PEAFDLNINNT
+544 LDAFNNEITNT

-574 NNSYSQNPDK
+574 KNSYSQNPDK
-584 LEELVQKLNTIVAVN
+584 LEELVQKLNSIVAVDKK
-599 EEEQKAKDD
+599 EEKAKED
-608 LNTALLSSQDTLTD
+608 LNTALLSSQQKLTD
-622 FENQFMA
+622 LEGQYTV
-629 FFKEYNEKINAQ
+629 FFTEYNKKIKEQ
-641 QKAIDTDLSAL
+641 QEAIDTDLSAL
-652 QENANSVREQIQ
+652 QENANEVREQIQ

-679 TTVMVKQEGISQR
+679 TSVMAKQEGISQR

-699 VGSIGENQSNIVSYT
+699 IGSIGENQSNIVSYT

-721 QSVQLDADTLNSKWG
+721 QGVQQDADTLNSKWG

-786 SKLPPVVVLA
+786 SKLPPVVILA

-921 LFIPAILILLGIIA
+921 LFIPAILVLLGIIA
-935 FLAIIPFAVRSIKDL
+935 LLAIIPFAVRSIKDL

>member
-235 NLGSFIQFVDQYKE
+235 NLGSFVQFVDQYKE

-258 QKMQDENVV
+258 QKMQEENVV

-272 AGQKMPAYMGALS
+272 AGKQQPTYSEALS
-285 GDLTEGK
+285 VLNKGNQELAG
-292 QDLDS
+292 
-297 GIASV
+297 GINSV

-309 SQVFGDLSEIRNAQ
+309 SEVFGDLSAIRNDQ
-323 VDRQITEQ
+323 VSRQMN
-331 FSALDKYFEEQ
+331 ALKIYFQEQ
-342 ERTSFEKAAERI
+342 EAASFNKAAETI
-354 SSLKGELSDG
+354 GLLKGELSNG
-364 TQPENPGTGAAS
+364 QQPGNPGAGTVAAS
-376 DKVTGVASDKVTGG
+376 NKNNGG
-390 AKTNTLTAAS
+390 AKPNSITAAS
-400 IEYPTVPGM
+400 LEAPSLPGM
-409 AEERKE
+409 EEERNE
-415 ILSIEKEITTL
+415 ILSVEEEIASL
-426 KDSLETIEGTKPEQV
+426 KSSLETIEGTKPEQV
-441 VSALTILPTL
+441 VSALTVLPVL
-451 SQRLIAVEQKMATID
+451 SQRLIAVEQKLAAKD

-474 VVEELKANNAELI
+474 VVEELQAANAKLI
-487 EELTNLDKVYKNLQE
+487 EDLTSLDAAYKSLE
-502 ENKNLQEENKNL
+502 EEKNNL
-514 LDQLGVSVS
+514 LDQLGASMS
-523 FDSMITL
+523 FSSMINL
-530 IEEKEQKLIDLGFN
+530 IEEKEQRIIELGFN
-544 PEAFDLNINNT
+544 LAAFNDEISNT

-574 NNSYSQNPDK
+574 KNSYSQNPEK
-584 LEELVQKLNTIVAVN
+584 VEELVQKLNSIVAVN
-599 EEEQKAKDD
+599 EEEQKVWDN
-608 LNTALLSSQDTLTD
+608 LNTAIPSSQEKLTD
-622 FENQFMA
+622 LEGQFTA
-629 FFKEYNEKINAQ
+629 FFTEYNKKIEEQ
-641 QKAIDTDLSAL
+641 QAAIETDLSAL

-679 TTVMVKQEGISQR
+679 TSVMVKQEGISQR

-721 QSVQLDADTLNSKWG
+721 QSVQQDADTLNSKWG

>member
-59 SLDFGEEITSILE
+59 SLDFGEEITSILQ

-87 ENGLRNT
+87 ENGLKNT

-114 SQQPEKANFE
+114 SKQPEKANFE

-199 AEIEQQRNM
+199 EEIEQQRNM
-208 LENIQSTVKTTAES
+208 LESIQSTVKTAAES
-222 TADGE
+222 TSEGE
-227 NNLGQFEE
+227 NNLTQFEE
-235 NLGSFIQFVDQYKE
+235 NLAGFVQYVEQYRE
-249 YQDNQQSIL
+249 YQDAQQETL
-258 QKMQDENVV
+258 QKLQDENVLN
-267 DIQAV
+267 IQAIT
-272 AGQKMPAYMGALS
+272 GKHDPQYSESLTALN
-285 GDLTEGK
+285 EGGE
-292 QDLDS
+292 QLSNTID
-297 GIASV
+297 SV
-302 EKQLEEN
+302 EAQLKEN
-309 SQVFGDLSEIRNAQ
+309 SETFSSLSNIRTAQ
-323 VDRQITEQ
+323 VDRQR
-331 FSALDKYFEEQ
+331 EELINYLMNQ
-342 ERTSFEKAAERI
+342 ERETLSQVEANIA
-354 SSLKGELSDG
+354 SLKLELSKG
-364 TQPENPGTGAAS
+364 TSAGNPGTASAAS
-376 DKVTGVASDKVTGG
+376 NKSYTEKQA
-390 AKTNTLTAAS
+390 ANTNTDTVIPS
-400 IEYPTVPGM
+400 VPGLE
-409 AEERKE
+409 AERAELQAIASEMNAIK
-415 ILSIEKEITTL
+415 S
-426 KDSLETIEGTKPEQV
+426 SLETIEGTSEQA
-441 VSALTILPTL
+441 SAAAESLPKL
-451 SQRLIAVEQKMATID
+451 SQRLLNVEQKLSAND
-466 SGENPLQK
+466 SAENPLQK
-474 VVEELKANNAELI
+474 VVDELKAANETLAAQNGKLVEDYNKLVA
-487 EELTNLDKVYKNLQE
+487 
-502 ENKNLQEENKNL
+502 ENKNLIEQLTNSGNFSSLIGLIDQKENKILELNL
-514 LDQLGVSVS
+514 
-523 FDSMITL
+523 DSSS
-530 IEEKEQKLIDLGFN
+530 KAKLTEVFN
-544 PEAFDLNINNT
+544 QPIIYAI
-555 KPVKMMEYYASLI
+555 PSKMMEYYSALGRFEGTIESSINYNPEKLQTFI
-568 QYEDLI
+568 EKLNPIVKVGEDEQMVWDQLNTSI
-574 NNSYSQNPDK
+574 PNSGEQLTGLDNQFTAFFSEYSQK
-584 LEELVQKLNTIVAVN
+584 V
-599 EEEQKAKDD
+599 EEQQA
-608 LNTALLSSQDTLTD
+608 
-622 FENQFMA
+622 
-629 FFKEYNEKINAQ
+629 
-641 QKAIDTDLSAL
+641 AITSDLSAL
-652 QENANSVREQIQ
+652 QESALAVMDNIQ
-664 TSSTNTPVPVDSIDG
+664 LLSSSNTSLPVDGIDG
-679 TTVMVKQEGISQR
+679 TSVMVKQEGISQR

-714 NELEQKV
+714 SELEQKV
-721 QSVQLDADTLNSKWG
+721 QSVQQDADTLNSKWG

-771 SPLQISGETAAKKEE
+771 NPLQISGETAAKKEE

-907 MSKVYMSIQYDSQT
+907 MSKVYMSIQYDSQS
-921 LFIPAILILLGIIA
+921 LFVPAILILLGIIA

>member
-6 KYIVKMVLVMLLII
+6 KYILKMVLVMLLII

-47 VNEDTGADKEEK
+47 VNEDTGADKEDK
-59 SLDFGEEITSILE
+59 SLDFGKEITSILSN
-72 DGSQY
+72 GSQY

-134 NREKVLREIQTATN
+134 NREKVLREIQSATN

-208 LENIQSTVKTTAES
+208 LESIHSTVKTTAES
-222 TADGE
+222 TEEGE
-227 NNLGQFEE
+227 SNLRQFEE
-235 NLGSFIQFVDQYKE
+235 NLGSFVQFVDQYKE
-249 YQDNQQSIL
+249 YQDNQQSVL

-267 DIQAV
+267 EIQAV
-272 AGQKMPAYMGALS
+272 AGQKMPARMDALS
-285 GDLTEGK
+285 GDLSEGK
-292 QDLDS
+292 QELDS

-309 SQVFGDLSEIRNAQ
+309 SEEFEDLSAIRKNE
-323 VDRQITEQ
+323 VDRQIKEQ
-331 FSALDKYFEEQ
+331 YKELDEYFNKQEES
-342 ERTSFEKAAERI
+342 SFKKAAKTI
-354 SSLKGELSDG
+354 GLLKGELSNG
-364 TQPENPGTGAAS
+364 QQTGNPGSGAGSAS
-376 DKVTGVASDKVTGG
+376 NKNNGRVKPNSI
-390 AKTNTLTAAS
+390 TAAS
-400 IEYPTVPGM
+400 LEAPALPGM
-409 AEERKE
+409 EEERNE
-415 ILSIEKEITTL
+415 ILSVEKEIANLTT
-426 KDSLETIEGTKPEQV
+426 SLETIEGTKPEQV
-441 VSALTILPTL
+441 VSALNVLPGL
-451 SQRLIAVEQKMATID
+451 SQRLIAVEQKLAAKG

-474 VVEELKANNAELI
+474 VVEELHAENAKLI
-487 EELTNLDKVYKNLQE
+487 EDLTSLDAAYKSLE
-502 ENKNLQEENKNL
+502 EEKNSL
-514 LDQLGVSVS
+514 LDQLGASMS
-523 FDSMITL
+523 FSSMINL
-530 IEEKEQKLIDLGFN
+530 IEEKEQQIIELGIKYHLG
-544 PEAFDLNINNT
+544 AFDDEITNT

-574 NNSYSQNPDK
+574 KNSYSQNPEK
-584 LEELVQKLNTIVAVN
+584 VEELVQKLNSIVAVK
-599 EEEQKAKDD
+599 EEEQKVWDN
-608 LNTALLSSQDTLTD
+608 LNTAIPSSQQKLSDL
-622 FENQFMA
+622 EGQFTA
-629 FFKEYNEKINAQ
+629 FFTEYNKKIEEQ
-641 QKAIDTDLSAL
+641 QAAIETDLSAL
-652 QENANSVREQIQ
+652 QENANAVREQIQ

-679 TTVMVKQEGISQR
+679 SSVMAKQEGISQR

-721 QSVQLDADTLNSKWG
+721 QSVQQDADTLNSKWG

-771 SPLQISGETAAKKEE
+771 SPLQISGETSAKKEE

>member
-208 LENIQSTVKTTAES
+208 LESIQSTVKTTAES
-222 TADGE
+222 TAEGE

-235 NLGSFIQFVDQYKE
+235 NLGSFVQFVDQYKE

-309 SQVFGDLSEIRNAQ
+309 SETFGDLSAIRNDQ
-323 VDRQITEQ
+323 VSRQMNSLKT
-331 FSALDKYFEEQ
+331 YFQEQ
-342 ERTSFEKAAERI
+342 EAASFNKAAETI
-354 SSLKGELSDG
+354 GLLKGELSNG
-364 TQPENPGTGAAS
+364 QQPGSPGAGTGAAS
-376 DKVTGVASDKVTGG
+376 NKNNGG
-390 AKTNTLTAAS
+390 AKPNSITAAS
-400 IEYPTVPGM
+400 LEAPSLPGM
-409 AEERKE
+409 EEERNE
-415 ILSIEKEITTL
+415 ILSVEEEIASL
-426 KDSLETIEGTKPEQV
+426 KSSLETIEGTKPEQV
-441 VSALTILPTL
+441 VSALTVLPVL
-451 SQRLIAVEQKMATID
+451 SQRLIAVEQKLAAKD

-474 VVEELKANNAELI
+474 VVEELQAANAKLI
-487 EELTNLDKVYKNLQE
+487 EDLTSLDAAYKSLE
-502 ENKNLQEENKNL
+502 EEKNNL
-514 LDQLGVSVS
+514 LDQLGASMS
-523 FDSMITL
+523 FSSMINL
-530 IEEKEQKLIDLGFN
+530 IEEKEQRIIELGFN
-544 PEAFDLNINNT
+544 LAAFNDEISNT

-574 NNSYSQNPDK
+574 KNSYSQNPEK
-584 LEELVQKLNTIVAVN
+584 VEELVQKLNTIVAVN

-608 LNTALLSSQDTLTD
+608 LNTALLSSQNQLTE
-622 FENQFMA
+622 FENQFTA
-629 FFKEYNEKINAQ
+629 FFTEYNKNIEEQ
-641 QKAIDTDLSAL
+641 QAAIETDLSAL

-679 TTVMVKQEGISQR
+679 TSVMVKQEGISQR

-714 NELEQKV
+714 SELEQKV
-721 QSVQLDADTLNSKWG
+721 QSVQQDADTLNSKWG

>member
-59 SLDFGEEITSILE
+59 SLDFGEEITSILQ

-87 ENGLRNT
+87 ENGLKNT

-114 SQQPEKANFE
+114 SKQPEKANFE

-199 AEIEQQRNM
+199 EEIEQQRNM
-208 LENIQSTVKTTAES
+208 LESIQSTVKTTAES
-222 TADGE
+222 TTEGE
-227 NNLGQFEE
+227 NNLSQFEE
-235 NLGSFIQFVDQYKE
+235 NLGSFVKFVDQYKE
-249 YQDNQQSIL
+249 YQDNQQNIL

-267 DIQAV
+267 NIQAV
-272 AGQKMPAYMGALS
+272 AGKQQPTYSEALS
-285 GDLTEGK
+285 VLNKGNQELAG
-292 QDLDS
+292 
-297 GIASV
+297 GIDSV

-309 SQVFGDLSEIRNAQ
+309 KNKVESLS
-323 VDRQITEQ
+323 V
-331 FSALDKYFEEQ
+331 L
-342 ERTSFEKAAERI
+342 
-354 SSLKGELSDG
+354 
-364 TQPENPGTGAAS
+364 
-376 DKVTGVASDKVTGG
+376 
-390 AKTNTLTAAS
+390 
-400 IEYPTVPGM
+400 
-409 AEERKE
+409 RKE
-415 ILSIEKEITTL
+415 QSKQEKEIATEISASLAELL
-426 KDSLETIEGTKPEQV
+426 KQEKTIKNMVNLKNELSGGSPESATIASTNIKATAPSNEEPSPSPDIQTQREKIMEVATGLDSIKVSLDSIEGTKPDQV
-441 VSALTILPTL
+441 VEAITSLTELSAALL
-451 SQRLIAVEQKMATID
+451 QVEQDLQSIE
-466 SGENPLQK
+466 SSENPLQ
-474 VVEELKANNAELI
+474 ELVDKLQASVDALLKENQDLIKQLESSISFSSMIDLI
-487 EELTNLDKVYKNLQE
+487 EVKEQE
-502 ENKNLQEENKNL
+502 I
-514 LDQLGVSVS
+514 LG
-523 FDSMITL
+523 L
-530 IEEKEQKLIDLGFN
+530 IEV
-544 PEAFDLNINNT
+544 PEDLNNIFNLEISN
-555 KPVKMMEYYASLI
+555 PVPAKMMEYYASLSH
-568 QYEDLI
+568 YESI
-574 NNSYSQNPDK
+574 VNSSILKSLQGLNEK
-584 LEELVQKLNTIVAVN
+584 SNTIIDAN
-599 EEEQKAKDD
+599 SNQEQKARED
-608 LNTALLSSQDTLTD
+608 LNSTLLVSDQKLTE
-622 FENQFMA
+622 FEKQFTA
-629 FFKEYNEKINAQ
+629 FFTDYNKKIKEQ
-641 QKAIDTDLSAL
+641 QAAIETDLNAL

-679 TTVMVKQEGISQR
+679 TSVMVKQEGISQR

-714 NELEQKV
+714 SELEQKV
-721 QSVQLDADTLNSKWG
+721 QSVQQDADTLNSKWG

-771 SPLQISGETAAKKEE
+771 NPLQISGETAAKKEE

-907 MSKVYMSIQYDSQT
+907 MSKVYMSIQYDSQS
-921 LFIPAILILLGIIA
+921 LFVPAILILLGIIA

>member
-59 SLDFGEEITSILE
+59 SLDFGEEITSILQ

-87 ENGLRNT
+87 ENGLKNT

-114 SQQPEKANFE
+114 SKQPEKANFE

-199 AEIEQQRNM
+199 EEIEQQRNM
-208 LENIQSTVKTTAES
+208 LESIQSTVKTAAES
-222 TADGE
+222 TSEGE
-227 NNLGQFEE
+227 NNLTQFEE
-235 NLGSFIQFVDQYKE
+235 NLAGFVQYVEQYRE
-249 YQDNQQSIL
+249 YQDAQQETL
-258 QKMQDENVV
+258 QKLQDENVLN
-267 DIQAV
+267 IQAIT
-272 AGQKMPAYMGALS
+272 GKHDPQYSESLTALN
-285 GDLTEGK
+285 EGGE
-292 QDLDS
+292 QLSNTID
-297 GIASV
+297 SV
-302 EKQLEEN
+302 EAQLKEN
-309 SQVFGDLSEIRNAQ
+309 SETFSSLSNIRTAQ
-323 VDRQITEQ
+323 VDRQR
-331 FSALDKYFEEQ
+331 EELINYLMNQ
-342 ERTSFEKAAERI
+342 ERETLSQVEANIA
-354 SSLKGELSDG
+354 SLKLELSKG
-364 TQPENPGTGAAS
+364 TSAGNPGTASAAS
-376 DKVTGVASDKVTGG
+376 NKSYTEKQA
-390 AKTNTLTAAS
+390 ANTNTDTVIPS
-400 IEYPTVPGM
+400 VPGLE
-409 AEERKE
+409 AERAELQAIASEMNAIK
-415 ILSIEKEITTL
+415 S
-426 KDSLETIEGTKPEQV
+426 SLETIEETSEQA
-441 VSALTILPTL
+441 SAAAESLPKL
-451 SQRLIAVEQKMATID
+451 SQRLLNVEQKLSAND
-466 SGENPLQK
+466 SAENPLQK
-474 VVEELKANNAELI
+474 VVDELKAANETLAAQNGKLVEDYNKLVA
-487 EELTNLDKVYKNLQE
+487 
-502 ENKNLQEENKNL
+502 ENKNLIEQLTNSGNFSSLIGLIDQKENKILELNL
-514 LDQLGVSVS
+514 
-523 FDSMITL
+523 DSSS
-530 IEEKEQKLIDLGFN
+530 KAKLTEVFN
-544 PEAFDLNINNT
+544 QPIIYAI
-555 KPVKMMEYYASLI
+555 PSKMMEYYSALGRFEGTIESSINYNPEKLQTFI
-568 QYEDLI
+568 EKLNPIVKVGEDEQMVWDQLNTSI
-574 NNSYSQNPDK
+574 PNSGEQLTGLDNQFTAFFSEYSQK
-584 LEELVQKLNTIVAVN
+584 V
-599 EEEQKAKDD
+599 EEQQA
-608 LNTALLSSQDTLTD
+608 
-622 FENQFMA
+622 
-629 FFKEYNEKINAQ
+629 
-641 QKAIDTDLSAL
+641 AITSDLSAL
-652 QENANSVREQIQ
+652 QESALAVMDNIQ
-664 TSSTNTPVPVDSIDG
+664 LLSSSNTSLPVDGIDG
-679 TTVMVKQEGISQR
+679 TSVMVKQEGISQR

-714 NELEQKV
+714 SELEQKV
-721 QSVQLDADTLNSKWG
+721 QSVQQDADTLNSKWG

-771 SPLQISGETAAKKEE
+771 NPLQISGETAAKKEE

-907 MSKVYMSIQYDSQT
+907 MSKVYMSIQYDSQS
-921 LFIPAILILLGIIA
+921 LFVPAILILLGIIA

>member
-208 LENIQSTVKTTAES
+208 LESIQSTVKTTAES
-222 TADGE
+222 TAEGE
-227 NNLGQFEE
+227 NNLSQFEE
-235 NLGSFIQFVDQYKE
+235 NLGSFVQFVDQYKE

-309 SQVFGDLSEIRNAQ
+309 SETFGDLSAIRNDQ
-323 VDRQITEQ
+323 VSRQMNSLKT
-331 FSALDKYFEEQ
+331 YFQEQ
-342 ERTSFEKAAERI
+342 EAASFNKAAETI
-354 SSLKGELSDG
+354 GLLKGELSNG
-364 TQPENPGTGAAS
+364 QQPGSPGAGTGAAS
-376 DKVTGVASDKVTGG
+376 NKNNGG
-390 AKTNTLTAAS
+390 AKPNSITAAS
-400 IEYPTVPGM
+400 LEAPSLPGM
-409 AEERKE
+409 EEERNE
-415 ILSIEKEITTL
+415 ILSVEEEIASL
-426 KDSLETIEGTKPEQV
+426 KSSLETIEGTKPEQV
-441 VSALTILPTL
+441 VSALTVLPVL
-451 SQRLIAVEQKMATID
+451 SQRLIAVEQKLAAKD

-474 VVEELKANNAELI
+474 VVEELQAANAKLI
-487 EELTNLDKVYKNLQE
+487 EDLTSLDAAYKSLE
-502 ENKNLQEENKNL
+502 EEKNNL
-514 LDQLGVSVS
+514 LDQLGASMS
-523 FDSMITL
+523 FSSMINL
-530 IEEKEQKLIDLGFN
+530 IEEKEQRIIELGFN
-544 PEAFDLNINNT
+544 LAAFNNEISNT

-574 NNSYSQNPDK
+574 KNSYSQNPEK
-584 LEELVQKLNTIVAVN
+584 VEELVQKLNTIVAVN

-608 LNTALLSSQDTLTD
+608 LNTALLSSQNQLTE
-622 FENQFMA
+622 FENQFTA
-629 FFKEYNEKINAQ
+629 FFTEYNKNIEEQ
-641 QKAIDTDLSAL
+641 QAAIETDLSAL

-679 TTVMVKQEGISQR
+679 TSVMVKQEGISQR

-714 NELEQKV
+714 SELEQKV
-721 QSVQLDADTLNSKWG
+721 QSVQQDADTLNSKWG

>member
-59 SLDFGEEITSILE
+59 SLDFGEEITSILQ

-87 ENGLRNT
+87 ENGLKNT

-114 SQQPEKANFE
+114 SKQPEKANFE

-199 AEIEQQRNM
+199 EEIEQQRNM
-208 LENIQSTVKTTAES
+208 LESIQSTVKTTAES
-222 TADGE
+222 TTEGE
-227 NNLGQFEE
+227 NNLSQFEE
-235 NLGSFIQFVDQYKE
+235 NLGSFVKFVDQYKE
-249 YQDNQQSIL
+249 YQDNQQNIL

-267 DIQAV
+267 NIQAV
-272 AGQKMPAYMGALS
+272 AGKQMPAHMDALS
-285 GDLTEGK
+285 GDLTKGEQELGSGIESVEAQLENNSVAFREISAIPKNLNDQKSEVEDVISTIIDQERESLSNTKIKMISAKEELLVSEGGGDILATVSSK
-292 QDLDS
+292 NNNQLNQLQIPPENSDEDSSLPGTENERQELKNIANSIDALKSSLDS
-297 GIASV
+297 
-302 EKQLEEN
+302 
-309 SQVFGDLSEIRNAQ
+309 
-323 VDRQITEQ
+323 
-331 FSALDKYFEEQ
+331 
-342 ERTSFEKAAERI
+342 
-354 SSLKGELSDG
+354 
-364 TQPENPGTGAAS
+364 
-376 DKVTGVASDKVTGG
+376 
-390 AKTNTLTAAS
+390 
-400 IEYPTVPGM
+400 
-409 AEERKE
+409 
-415 ILSIEKEITTL
+415 
-426 KDSLETIEGTKPEQV
+426 IEGEKPDQV
-441 VSALTILPTL
+441 IVAIQELPTL
-451 SQRLIAVEQKMATID
+451 AEKIRNVEKNLELID
-466 SGENPLQK
+466 SGENPLK
-474 VVEELKANNAELI
+474 DDLD
-487 EELTNLDKVYKNLQE
+487 ELTNKYEDLIDEYNEVLSKVETLLN
-502 ENKNLQEENKNL
+502 ENQL
-514 LDQLGVSVS
+514 LKDQLGSSVS
-523 FDSMITL
+523 FSSL
-530 IEEKEQKLIDLGFN
+530 IELIKEKEQKLLQLDTLDGDDKDLLQKEIDN
-544 PEAFDLNINNT
+544 PQ
-555 KPVKMMEYYASLI
+555 PVKLMQYYASLA
-568 QYEDLI
+568 QYEEMLESSNLGELTQLI
-574 NNSYSQNPDK
+574 EK
-584 LEELVQKLNTIVAVN
+584 MNTTIGIN
-599 EEEQKAKDD
+599 EEEQKAWND
-608 LNTALLSSQDTLTD
+608 LETSLPETGDKLTD
-622 FENQFMA
+622 FENQVMA
-629 FFKEYNEKINAQ
+629 FFKEYNEKIKSQ
-641 QKAIDTDLSAL
+641 QAAIETDLNAL

-679 TTVMVKQEGISQR
+679 TSVMVKQEGISQR

-714 NELEQKV
+714 SELEQKV
-721 QSVQLDADTLNSKWG
+721 QSVQQDADTLNSKWG

-771 SPLQISGETAAKKEE
+771 NPLQISGETAAKKEE

-907 MSKVYMSIQYDSQT
+907 MSKVYMSIQYDSQS
-921 LFIPAILILLGIIA
+921 LFVPAILILLGIIA

>member
-59 SLDFGEEITSILE
+59 SLDFGEEITSILQ

-87 ENGLRNT
+87 ENGLKNT

-114 SQQPEKANFE
+114 SKQPEKASFE

-199 AEIEQQRNM
+199 EEIEQQRNM
-208 LENIQSTVKTTAES
+208 LESIQSTVKTTAES
-222 TADGE
+222 TTEGE
-227 NNLGQFEE
+227 NNLSQFEE
-235 NLGSFIQFVDQYKE
+235 NLGSFVQFVDQYKE
-249 YQDNQQSIL
+249 YQDNQQNIL

-267 DIQAV
+267 NIQAV
-272 AGQKMPAYMGALS
+272 AGKQQPTYSEALS
-285 GDLTEGK
+285 VLNKGNQELAG
-292 QDLDS
+292 
-297 GIASV
+297 GIDSV

-309 SQVFGDLSEIRNAQ
+309 SEVFGDLSAIRNDQ
-323 VDRQITEQ
+323 VGRQMN
-331 FSALDKYFEEQ
+331 ALKTYFQEQ
-342 ERTSFEKAAERI
+342 EAASFNKAAENI
-354 SSLKGELSDG
+354 GLLKGELSNG
-364 TQPENPGTGAAS
+364 QQPGNPGAGSGTAS
-376 DKVTGVASDKVTGG
+376 NKNPGG
-390 AKTNTLTAAS
+390 AKANSITAAS
-400 IEYPTVPGM
+400 LEAPSLLGM
-409 AEERKE
+409 EEERNE
-415 ILSIEKEITTL
+415 ILSVEKEITNL
-426 KDSLETIEGTKPEQV
+426 KTSLETIEGTKPEQV
-441 VSALTILPTL
+441 VSALTVLPAL
-451 SQRLIAVEQKMATID
+451 SQRLIAVEQKLAAKD

-474 VVEELKANNAELI
+474 IVEELQKVNAKLI
-487 EELTNLDKVYKNLQE
+487 EDLTNLDAAYKSLE
-502 ENKNLQEENKNL
+502 EEKNSL
-514 LDQLGVSVS
+514 LDQLGASMS
-523 FDSMITL
+523 FSSMINL
-530 IEEKEQKLIDLGFN
+530 IEEKEQQIIELGFN
-544 PEAFDLNINNT
+544 LAAFNNEITNT

-574 NNSYSQNPDK
+574 KNSYSQNPEK
-584 LEELVQKLNTIVAVN
+584 VEELVQKLNSIVAVN
-599 EEEQKAKDD
+599 EEEQKVWDN
-608 LNTALLSSQDTLTD
+608 LNTAIPSSQQKLTD
-622 FENQFMA
+622 LEGQFTA
-629 FFKEYNEKINAQ
+629 FFTDYNKKIKEQ
-641 QKAIDTDLSAL
+641 QAAIETDLNAL

-679 TTVMVKQEGISQR
+679 TSVMVKQEGISQR

-714 NELEQKV
+714 SELEQKV
-721 QSVQLDADTLNSKWG
+721 QSVQQDADTLNSKWG

-771 SPLQISGETAAKKEE
+771 NPLQISGETAAKKEE

-907 MSKVYMSIQYDSQT
+907 MSKVYMSIQYDSQS
-921 LFIPAILILLGIIA
+921 LFVPAILILLGIIA

>member
-59 SLDFGEEITSILE
+59 SLDFGEEITSILQ

-87 ENGLRNT
+87 ANGLKNT

-114 SQQPEKANFE
+114 SKQPEKASFE

-199 AEIEQQRNM
+199 EEIEQQRNM
-208 LENIQSTVKTTAES
+208 LESIQSTVKTTAES
-222 TADGE
+222 TTEGE
-227 NNLGQFEE
+227 NNLSQFEE
-235 NLGSFIQFVDQYKE
+235 NLGSFVKFVDQYKE
-249 YQDNQQSIL
+249 YQDNQQNIL

-267 DIQAV
+267 NIQAV
-272 AGQKMPAYMGALS
+272 AG
-285 GDLTEGK
+285 K
-292 QDLDS
+292 QQPTYSEAISVLNKGNQELAG
-297 GIASV
+297 GIDSV

-309 SQVFGDLSEIRNAQ
+309 SEEFGDLSAIRKNE
-323 VDRQITEQ
+323 VDRQIKEQ
-331 FSALDKYFEEQ
+331 YKELDEYFNKQEES
-342 ERTSFEKAAERI
+342 SFNKAAETI
-354 SSLKGELSDG
+354 GLLKGELSNG
-364 TQPENPGTGAAS
+364 QQPGNPGAGTGAAS
-376 DKVTGVASDKVTGG
+376 NKNNGG
-390 AKTNTLTAAS
+390 AKTNSITAAS
-400 IEYPTVPGM
+400 LDAPSLPGM
-409 AEERKE
+409 EEERNE
-415 ILSIEKEITTL
+415 ILSVEKELANL
-426 KDSLETIEGTKPEQV
+426 KTSLETIEGTRPEQV
-441 VSALTILPTL
+441 VSALTVLPTL
-451 SQRLIAVEQKMATID
+451 SQRLIAVEQELAAKE
-466 SGENPLQK
+466 SGENPLQELVEK
-474 VVEELKANNAELI
+474 LEAENAKLFEELNSLDAAYKSL
-487 EELTNLDKVYKNLQE
+487 EEEKNS
-502 ENKNLQEENKNL
+502 L
-514 LDQLGVSVS
+514 LDQLGASMS
-523 FDSMITL
+523 FSSMINL
-530 IEEKEQKLIDLGFN
+530 IEEKEQQIIELGN
-544 PEAFDLNINNT
+544 KYHLGAFDDEITNT

-574 NNSYSQNPDK
+574 KNSYSQNPEK
-584 LEELVQKLNTIVAVN
+584 VEELVQKLNSIVAVN
-599 EEEQKAKDD
+599 EEEQKVWDN
-608 LNTALLSSQDTLTD
+608 LNTAIPSSQQKLTD
-622 FENQFMA
+622 LEGQFTA
-629 FFKEYNEKINAQ
+629 FFTEYNKKIEEQ
-641 QKAIDTDLSAL
+641 QAAIETDLSAL

-664 TSSTNTPVPVDSIDG
+664 TSSTNIPVPVDSIDG
-679 TTVMVKQEGISQR
+679 TSVMVKQEGISQR

-714 NELEQKV
+714 SELEQKV
-721 QSVQLDADTLNSKWG
+721 QSVQQDADTLNSKWG

-771 SPLQISGETAAKKEE
+771 NPLQISGETAAKKEE

-869 AGFKIGNLAGWILSV
+869 SGFKIGNLAGWILSV

-907 MSKVYMSIQYDSQT
+907 MSKVYMSIQYDSQS

>member
-208 LENIQSTVKTTAES
+208 LESIQSTVKTTAES

-235 NLGSFIQFVDQYKE
+235 NLGSFVQFVDQYKE

-272 AGQKMPAYMGALS
+272 AGKQQPTYSEALS
-285 GDLTEGK
+285 VLNKGNQELAG
-292 QDLDS
+292 
-297 GIASV
+297 GINSV

-309 SQVFGDLSEIRNAQ
+309 SEVFGEISTIPQKLDLQ
-323 VDRQITEQ
+323 KTEVEEVI
-331 FSALDKYFEEQ
+331 SRLIEQ
-342 ERTSFEKAAERI
+342 ENESLSNTKVNMITAKKELLATEGEGDLPATVSSKNNNQVNTLQLPSENSDEDSSIPGTENERQELKNI
-354 SSLKGELSDG
+354 ANSIDTLKSSLD
-364 TQPENPGTGAAS
+364 
-376 DKVTGVASDKVTGG
+376 
-390 AKTNTLTAAS
+390 S
-400 IEYPTVPGM
+400 IEG
-409 AEERKE
+409 
-415 ILSIEKEITTL
+415 EKP
-426 KDSLETIEGTKPEQV
+426 DQV
-441 VSALTILPTL
+441 IAAIQELPTL
-451 SQRLIAVEQKMATID
+451 AEKIRDVEKNLEMID
-466 SGENPLQK
+466 SGENPLQDVLDK
-474 VVEELKANNAELI
+474 LKNEYAALI
-487 EELTNLDKVYKNLQE
+487 EKYNEALSNIEALLN
-502 ENKNLQEENKNL
+502 ENQL
-514 LDQLGVSVS
+514 LKDQLGSSVS
-523 FDSMITL
+523 FSSL
-530 IEEKEQKLIDLGFN
+530 IEHIREKEQRILQLDNKLGETEKGILTKEIDN
-544 PEAFDLNINNT
+544 P
-555 KPVKMMEYYASLI
+555 KPVKLMLYYASLA
-568 QYEDLI
+568 QHEVKLESS
-574 NNSYSQNPDK
+574 N
-584 LEELVQKLNTIVAVN
+584 LEELTQLIDKMNLTIGINDV
-599 EEEQKAKDD
+599 EQKAWDNLKTS
-608 LNTALLSSQDTLTD
+608 LPSSQEKLTD
-622 FENQFMA
+622 LEGQFTA
-629 FFKEYNEKINAQ
+629 FFTEYNKKIEEQ
-641 QKAIDTDLSAL
+641 QAAIETDLSAL

-679 TTVMVKQEGISQR
+679 TSVMVKQEGISQR

-714 NELEQKV
+714 SELEQKV
-721 QSVQLDADTLNSKWG
+721 QSVQQDADTLNSKWG

>member
-235 NLGSFIQFVDQYKE
+235 NLGSFVQFVDQYKE

-309 SQVFGDLSEIRNAQ
+309 SETFGDLSAIRNDQ
-323 VDRQITEQ
+323 VSRQMNSLKT
-331 FSALDKYFEEQ
+331 YFQEQ
-342 ERTSFEKAAERI
+342 EAASFNKAAETI
-354 SSLKGELSDG
+354 GLLKGELSNG
-364 TQPENPGTGAAS
+364 QQPGSPGAGTGAAS
-376 DKVTGVASDKVTGG
+376 NKNNGG
-390 AKTNTLTAAS
+390 AKPNSITAAS
-400 IEYPTVPGM
+400 LEAPSLPGM
-409 AEERKE
+409 EEERNE
-415 ILSIEKEITTL
+415 ILSVEEEIASL
-426 KDSLETIEGTKPEQV
+426 KSSLETIEGTKPEQV
-441 VSALTILPTL
+441 VSALTVLPVL
-451 SQRLIAVEQKMATID
+451 SQRLIAVEQKLAAKD

-474 VVEELKANNAELI
+474 VVEELQAANAKLI
-487 EELTNLDKVYKNLQE
+487 EDLTSLDAAYKSLE
-502 ENKNLQEENKNL
+502 EEKNNL
-514 LDQLGVSVS
+514 LDQLGASMS
-523 FDSMITL
+523 FSSMINL
-530 IEEKEQKLIDLGFN
+530 IEEKEQRIIELGFN
-544 PEAFDLNINNT
+544 LAAFNDEISNT

-574 NNSYSQNPDK
+574 KNSYSQNPEK
-584 LEELVQKLNTIVAVN
+584 VEELVQKLNTIVAVN

-608 LNTALLSSQDTLTD
+608 LNTALLSSQNQLTE
-622 FENQFMA
+622 FENQFTA
-629 FFKEYNEKINAQ
+629 FFTEYNKNIEEQ
-641 QKAIDTDLSAL
+641 QAAIETDLSAL

-679 TTVMVKQEGISQR
+679 TSVMVKQEGISQR

-714 NELEQKV
+714 SELEQKV
-721 QSVQLDADTLNSKWG
+721 QSVQQDADTLNSKWG

>member
-208 LENIQSTVKTTAES
+208 LESIQSTVKTTAES

-235 NLGSFIQFVDQYKE
+235 NLGSFVQFVDLYKE

-272 AGQKMPAYMGALS
+272 AGKQQPAYSEALS
-285 GDLTEGK
+285 VLNKGNQELAG
-292 QDLDS
+292 
-297 GIASV
+297 GINSV

-309 SQVFGDLSEIRNAQ
+309 SEVFGDLSAIRNDQ
-323 VDRQITEQ
+323 VSRQMN
-331 FSALDKYFEEQ
+331 ALKTYFQEQ
-342 ERTSFEKAAERI
+342 EAASFNKAAETI
-354 SSLKGELSDG
+354 GLLKGELSNG
-364 TQPENPGTGAAS
+364 QQPGKPGAGTGAAS
-376 DKVTGVASDKVTGG
+376 NKNNGG
-390 AKTNTLTAAS
+390 AKPNSITAAS
-400 IEYPTVPGM
+400 LDAPSLPGM
-409 AEERKE
+409 EEERNE
-415 ILSIEKEITTL
+415 ILSVEKEITILTT
-426 KDSLETIEGTKPEQV
+426 SLETIEGTKPEQV
-441 VSALTILPTL
+441 VSALTVLPDL
-451 SQRLIAVEQKMATID
+451 SQRLIAVEQKLAAKD

-474 VVEELKANNAELI
+474 VVEELQAANAKLI
-487 EELTNLDKVYKNLQE
+487 EDLTSLDAAYKSLE
-502 ENKNLQEENKNL
+502 EEKNNL
-514 LDQLGVSVS
+514 LDQLGASMS
-523 FDSMITL
+523 FSSMINL
-530 IEEKEQKLIDLGFN
+530 IEEKEQRIIELGFN
-544 PEAFDLNINNT
+544 LAAFNDEISNT

-574 NNSYSQNPDK
+574 KNSYSQNPEK
-584 LEELVQKLNTIVAVN
+584 VEELVQKLNSIVAVN
-599 EEEQKAKDD
+599 EEEQKVWDN
-608 LNTALLSSQDTLTD
+608 LNTAIPSSQEKLTD
-622 FENQFMA
+622 LEGQFTA
-629 FFKEYNEKINAQ
+629 FFTEYNKKIEEQ
-641 QKAIDTDLSAL
+641 QAAIETDLSAL

-679 TTVMVKQEGISQR
+679 TSVMVKQEGISQR

-714 NELEQKV
+714 SELEQKV
-721 QSVQLDADTLNSKWG
+721 QSVQQDADTLNSKWG

>member
-59 SLDFGEEITSILE
+59 SLDFGEEITSILQ

-87 ENGLRNT
+87 ENGLKNT

-114 SQQPEKANFE
+114 SKQPEKASFE

-184 NAMLAFYKPSSKNLA
+184 SAMLAFYKPSSKNLA
-199 AEIEQQRNM
+199 EEIEQQRNM
-208 LENIQSTVKTTAES
+208 LESIQSTVKTTAES
-222 TADGE
+222 TTEGE
-227 NNLGQFEE
+227 NNLSQFEE
-235 NLGSFIQFVDQYKE
+235 NLGSFVQFVDQYKE
-249 YQDNQQSIL
+249 YQDNQQNIL

-267 DIQAV
+267 NIQAV
-272 AGQKMPAYMGALS
+272 AGKQMPAHMDALS
-285 GDLTEGK
+285 GDLTKGEQELGSGIESVEAQLENNSVAFREISAIPKNLNDQKSEVEDVISTIIDQERESLSNTKIKMISAKEELLVSEGGGDILATVSSK
-292 QDLDS
+292 NNNQLNQLQIPPENSDEDSSLPGTENERQELKNIANSIDALKSSLDS
-297 GIASV
+297 
-302 EKQLEEN
+302 
-309 SQVFGDLSEIRNAQ
+309 
-323 VDRQITEQ
+323 
-331 FSALDKYFEEQ
+331 
-342 ERTSFEKAAERI
+342 
-354 SSLKGELSDG
+354 
-364 TQPENPGTGAAS
+364 
-376 DKVTGVASDKVTGG
+376 
-390 AKTNTLTAAS
+390 
-400 IEYPTVPGM
+400 
-409 AEERKE
+409 
-415 ILSIEKEITTL
+415 
-426 KDSLETIEGTKPEQV
+426 IEGEKPDQV
-441 VSALTILPTL
+441 IVAIQELPTL
-451 SQRLIAVEQKMATID
+451 AEKIRNVEKNLELID
-466 SGENPLQK
+466 SGENPLK
-474 VVEELKANNAELI
+474 DDLD
-487 EELTNLDKVYKNLQE
+487 ELTNKYEDLIDEYNEVLSKVETLLN
-502 ENKNLQEENKNL
+502 ENQL
-514 LDQLGVSVS
+514 LKDQLGSSVS
-523 FDSMITL
+523 FSSL
-530 IEEKEQKLIDLGFN
+530 IELIKEKEQKLLQLDTLDGDDKDLLQKEIDN
-544 PEAFDLNINNT
+544 PQ
-555 KPVKMMEYYASLI
+555 PVKLMQYYASLA
-568 QYEDLI
+568 QYEEMLESSNLGELTQLI
-574 NNSYSQNPDK
+574 EK
-584 LEELVQKLNTIVAVN
+584 MNTTIGIN
-599 EEEQKAKDD
+599 EEEQKAWND
-608 LNTALLSSQDTLTD
+608 LETSLPETGDKLTD
-622 FENQFMA
+622 FENQVMA
-629 FFKEYNEKINAQ
+629 FFKEYNEKIKSQ
-641 QKAIDTDLSAL
+641 QAAIETDLNAL
-652 QENANSVREQIQ
+652 RENANSVREQIQ

-679 TTVMVKQEGISQR
+679 TSVMVKQEGISQR

-714 NELEQKV
+714 SELEQKV
-721 QSVQLDADTLNSKWG
+721 QSVQQDADTLNSKWG

-771 SPLQISGETAAKKEE
+771 NPLQTSGETAAKKEE

-907 MSKVYMSIQYDSQT
+907 MSKVYMSIQYDSQS
-921 LFIPAILILLGIIA
+921 LFVPAILILLGIIA